1 MIKTKL
7 QLLQICYKMFVILK
21 NFTKSICLI
30 SIPILVGCNALKRS
44 KVVDETNNVNQ
55 FVEPKIIFLSYQ
67 VTKKIDETIKI
78 DLTNKIIV
86 EGNLKKNS
94 QKQVLNSNDNF
105 VCVQF
110 NKSLSPIDSLQL
122 SNPFIKNV
130 EYVDELGMF
139 VKQRIELDTSE
150 LFLRMKLNPL
160 TKFISLKTMNPQ
172 KSSPLII
179 EL

>member
-1 MIKTKL
+1 MA
-7 QLLQICYKMFVILK
+7 VILK

-30 SIPILVGCNALKRS
+30 SILLLAGCNALKTS
-44 KVVDETNNVNQ
+44 KVVDETNDMNQ
-55 FVEPKIIFLSYQ
+55 FIEPKIIFLGYQ

-94 QKQVLNSNDNF
+94 QKQVIHSNDNF
-105 VCVQF
+105 VRVQL
-110 NKSLSPIDSLQL
+110 NKNLSPIDSLQL

-130 EYVDELGMF
+130 EYIDELGMF

-150 LFLRMKLNPL
+150 LFLRMRLNPH
-160 TKFISLKTMNPQ
+160 TKFISLKTINPQ
-172 KSSPLII
+172 KSTPLTI